1 MTTTLI
7 VSAIFVP
14 SLILWPLAII
24 LGVGLNGTSSV
35 LYATVA
41 KFIPPNKRAR
51 YYGLFYTTNEI
62 GTVGAPLGYGL
73 IADMIGLNRSV
84 IIMGVV
90 TATILPASL
99 SLRRYLTAN

>member
-1 MTTTLI
+1 MTTALI
-7 VSAIFVP
+7 ISAIFVP
-14 SLILWPLAII
+14 SFVLWPLAII

-41 KFIPPNKRAR
+41 KFIPTNKRAR

-99 SLRRYLTAN
+99 ALKRYLTVS